1 MVRVHLYRVHLY
13 RVHAVHSVPSAF
25 RRDKISH
32 SADSKKDTKEV
43 VIDIDKGV
51 NLLLQLYIPI
61 LKRIIMQMKVI
72 FYTNISLLLNVI
84 ILTSIRCIS
93 CLSN

>member
-1 MVRVHLYRVHLY
+1 MPLPANTELGVLHGVVICNEYWIGAKMV

-25 RRDKISH
+25 QRDKISH

-51 NLLLQLYIPI
+51 NLLYS
-61 LKRIIMQMKVI
+61 
-72 FYTNISLLLNVI
+72 YTSQF
-84 ILTSIRCIS
+84 
-93 CLSN
+93 

>member
-1 MVRVHLYRVHLY
+1 MPLPANTELGVLRGVVICNEFQIGAKMVRVHLY

-43 VIDIDKGV
+43 VIYIDKGV
-51 NLLLQLYIPI
+51 NLLYN
-61 LKRIIMQMKVI
+61 
-72 FYTNISLLLNVI
+72 YTSQF
-84 ILTSIRCIS
+84 
-93 CLSN
+93 

>member
-1 MVRVHLYRVHLY
+1 MVRVHLYRVHLYRVHLY

-51 NLLLQLYIPI
+51 NLLYS
-61 LKRIIMQMKVI
+61 
-72 FYTNISLLLNVI
+72 YTSQF
-84 ILTSIRCIS
+84 
-93 CLSN
+93 